1 MHLDGQFLIST
12 PGLVDPNFRR
22 TVVLLLEHNDEHG
35 TLGLVINRPG
45 PIGVGLFCAGLGIKW
60 IGESNFPVYIGGPV
74 QPMVGWLLH
83 EPIEEAPDSRVILDG
98 LCVSNSRE
106 TLMEIASRR
115 DVSRRLFAGY
125 AGWGPGQL
133 NTEMRSGAWITTDAV
148 PDLVFDSEVGR
159 MWNGALLSMGL
170 DPLSLVPGA
179 TELS

>member
-1 MHLDGQFLIST
+1 MVPAVQ
-12 PGLVDPNFRR
+12 
-22 TVVLLLEHNDEHG
+22 VVERAYGLLEVHDWDKGE
-35 TLGLVINRPG
+35 VMS
-45 PIGVGLFCAGLGIKW
+45 AG
-60 IGESNFPVYIGGPV
+60 
-74 QPMVGWLLH
+74 
-83 EPIEEAPDSRVILDG
+83 RVILDG